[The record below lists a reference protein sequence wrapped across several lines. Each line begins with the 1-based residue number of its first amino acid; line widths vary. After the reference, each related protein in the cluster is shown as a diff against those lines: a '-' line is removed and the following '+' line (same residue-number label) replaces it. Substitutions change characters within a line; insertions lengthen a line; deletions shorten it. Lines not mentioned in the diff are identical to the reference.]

1 MWEGSGNNYAYIVT
15 DDKTKDAVVIDPANP
30 SEVLPTL
37 KKTIDSGV
45 NLKSIINT
53 HHHHD
58 HAGGN
63 AEMLQSYPL
72 PIIGGKDC
80 SKVSKTPAHNEEF
93 SVGNIKV
100 KALHT
105 PCHTQDSICFF
116 FEDGNERAVFTGDTL
131 FIGGCGRFFEGTPEE
146 MDKALNQTLAALPD
160 DTKVYPG
167 HEYTKGN
174 VKFGIKVMQSE
185 PIKKLEAFVN
195 ANKQTQGKFTIG
207 DEKEHNVFMKLDAL
221 SDFADYVQQQQ
232 ALRKPP
238 ITNTSTTSS
247 GNSAANA
254 SKQEHAELDI
264 LDTLDLAD
272 DKPKVRLK
280 DLFLDEG
287 ETKDDSIKQLF
298 DFIVGRIDE
307 GHGEC
312 LFDVGLED
320 NGDTQALTE
329 AEWDAALA
337 RIHGVLKP
345 MNANIRPLITKNV
358 PDSAVDVGN
367 ELKKERGCVGKF
379 LIRRQPEEVD
389 NVIET
394 RIAVVGNVDAGKSTL
409 LGVLV
414 KGGLDDGRGRMRVN
428 LFRHKHEMESGR
440 TSSVGMEIM
449 GFDTKGEVVVSGV
462 PGRKLSW
469 EEIGKRSAKVIS
481 FTDLAGHERYLRTTV
496 FGLLSSEPNYCLLM
510 VAANNGL
517 IGMSKEHLGIALA
530 LNVPVMVVITKID
543 ICPPHILQQTL
554 TQLQK
559 ILKSPGARKIPIFIK
574 NREECVNT
582 ASQFI
587 SQRICPI
594 FQVSNV
600 TGESLDMVREF
611 LNILPHHGKYDPDA
625 PFEFH
630 VNDTFS
636 VPFVGT
642 VVSGVVKSGVV
653 HAGDT
658 VLVGPDSL
666 GQFTTTTVRSIERK
680 RIPVPACSAGQSA
693 SFALRRVRRKDV
705 RKGMVVLLAKSEAN
719 PNAPISQPKVYREFV
734 AEVLILSHATTIR
747 TKYQAM
753 LHVGPISQTCAI
765 IDIDRAYIRTGDRAT
780 VAFRFV
786 QRPEFLAVGDRIL
799 FREGRTKGLGIVKQ
813 VGYDTSKPLN
823 AEAVKEREKM
833 EEDRKAGVKPS
844 ALAAQ

>member
-1 MWEGSGNNYAYIVT
+1 
-15 DDKTKDAVVIDPANP
+15 
-30 SEVLPTL
+30 
-37 KKTIDSGV
+37 
-45 NLKSIINT
+45 
-53 HHHHD
+53 
-58 HAGGN
+58 
-63 AEMLQSYPL
+63 
-72 PIIGGKDC
+72 
-80 SKVSKTPAHNEEF
+80 
-93 SVGNIKV
+93 
-100 KALHT
+100 
-105 PCHTQDSICFF
+105 
-116 FEDGNERAVFTGDTL
+116 
-131 FIGGCGRFFEGTPEE
+131 
-146 MDKALNQTLAALPD
+146 
-160 DTKVYPG
+160 
-167 HEYTKGN
+167 
-174 VKFGIKVMQSE
+174 
-185 PIKKLEAFVN
+185 
-195 ANKQTQGKFTIG
+195 
-207 DEKEHNVFMKLDAL
+207 L

-232 ALRKPP
+232 ALRRPP
-238 ITNTSTTSS
+238 ITGAVNAIP
-247 GNSAANA
+247 SAN
-254 SKQEHAELDI
+254 EHSELDI
-264 LDTLDLAD
+264 LDTLDLGD
-272 DKPKVRLK
+272 DTPKVRVKHL
-280 DLFLDEG
+280 LLDDG
-287 ETKDDSIKQLF
+287 ETKEQSIEQLQKLLST
-298 DFIVGRIDE
+298 RLDE

-320 NGDTQALTE
+320 NGDSQALTE
-329 AEWDAALA
+329 REWEASLA
-337 RIHGVLKP
+337 RLK
-345 MNANIRPLITKNV
+345 AVFERLKADWKILITKNV
-358 PDSAVDVGN
+358 PGSEVDVGN
-367 ELKKERGCVGKF
+367 DLKKERGCVGK
-379 LIRRQPEEVD
+379 LMIRRRPEHVD
-389 NVIET
+389 DTIET

-414 KGGLDDGRGRMRVN
+414 KGGLDDGRGKARVN
-428 LFRHKHEMESGR
+428 LFRHKHEIESGR

-449 GFDTKGEVVVSGV
+449 GFDSKGEVVVSGV

-530 LNVPVMVVITKID
+530 LNVPVMVIITKID
-543 ICPPHILQQTL
+543 ICPPQILQQTI
-554 TQLQK
+554 TQLTK

-574 NREECVNT
+574 TREECVNT
-582 ASQFI
+582 ATQFV

-600 TGESLDMVREF
+600 TGECLDLVREF
-611 LNILPHHGKYDPDA
+611 LNILPHHGKYDIDA

-666 GQFTTTTVRSIERK
+666 GQFTTTTIRSIERK
-680 RIPVPACSAGQSA
+680 RIPVPGCSAGQSA

-705 RKGMVVLLAKSEAN
+705 RKGMVVLLAKSEVN
-719 PNAPISQPKVYREFV
+719 PNIVVAQPKVFREFV

-753 LHVGPISQTCAI
+753 LHVGPVSQTCAI

-813 VGYDTSKPLN
+813 VGYDPAHPLN
-823 AEAVKEREKM
+823 PDAAKEEEKKV
-833 EEDRKAGVKPS
+833 EDERPS
-844 ALAAQ
+844 DTVAASA

>member
-1 MWEGSGNNYAYIVT
+1 
-15 DDKTKDAVVIDPANP
+15 
-30 SEVLPTL
+30 
-37 KKTIDSGV
+37 
-45 NLKSIINT
+45 
-53 HHHHD
+53 
-58 HAGGN
+58 
-63 AEMLQSYPL
+63 
-72 PIIGGKDC
+72 
-80 SKVSKTPAHNEEF
+80 
-93 SVGNIKV
+93 
-100 KALHT
+100 
-105 PCHTQDSICFF
+105 
-116 FEDGNERAVFTGDTL
+116 
-131 FIGGCGRFFEGTPEE
+131 
-146 MDKALNQTLAALPD
+146 
-160 DTKVYPG
+160 
-167 HEYTKGN
+167 
-174 VKFGIKVMQSE
+174 
-185 PIKKLEAFVN
+185 
-195 ANKQTQGKFTIG
+195 
-207 DEKEHNVFMKLDAL
+207 L
-221 SDFADYVQQQQ
+221 SDFADYVEKQQ

-238 ITNTSTTSS
+238 ISTAH
-247 GNSAANA
+247 GSANGAP
-254 SKQEHAELDI
+254 KHEHAELDI
-264 LDTLDLAD
+264 LDDLNLTD

-280 DLFLDEG
+280 HLLLDDS
-287 ETKDDSIKQLF
+287 ETKDESVKQLRS
-298 DFIVGRIDE
+298 IVESRLDE

-312 LFDVGLED
+312 LFDIGLED
-320 NGDTQALTE
+320 NGDSQLLTQQ
-329 AEWDAALA
+329 EWDAALA
-337 RIHGVLKP
+337 RLRGLLDTMKSDWKIL
-345 MNANIRPLITKNV
+345 MTKNV
-358 PDSAVDVGN
+358 PESPVDVGN
-367 ELKKERGCVGKF
+367 EVKKEKGCVGKIM
-379 LIRRQPEEVD
+379 IRRRPENVD
-389 NVIET
+389 DTIET

-414 KGGLDDGRGRMRVN
+414 KGGLDDGRGKARVN
-428 LFRHKHEMESGR
+428 LFRHKHEVESGR

-543 ICPPHILQQTL
+543 ICPPQILQQTV
-554 TQLQK
+554 TQLTK

-574 NREECVNT
+574 NREECINT
-582 ASQFI
+582 ATQFV

-600 TGESLDMVREF
+600 TGESLDLVRDF
-611 LNILPHHGKYDPDA
+611 LNILPHHGKYDVDA

-666 GQFTTTTVRSIERK
+666 GQFTNTTIRSIERK
-680 RIPVPACSAGQSA
+680 RISVPACSAGQSA

-705 RKGMVVLLAKSEAN
+705 RKGMVVLLAKSETN
-719 PNAPISQPKVYREFV
+719 PNAPAPQPKVYREFI

-753 LHVGPISQTCAI
+753 LHVGPVSQTCAI

-799 FREGRTKGLGIVKQ
+799 FREGRTKGLGIVKA
-813 VGYDTSKPLN
+813 VGYDPAKPLN
-823 AEAVKEREKM
+823 PDAAKENENVEAGGKTAVK
-833 EEDRKAGVKPS
+833 
-844 ALAAQ
+844 AAA

>member
-30 SEVLPTL
+30 SDSPPMTRPTD
-37 KKTIDSGV
+37 KYT
-45 NLKSIINT
+45 N
-53 HHHHD
+53 
-58 HAGGN
+58 
-63 AEMLQSYPL
+63 
-72 PIIGGKDC
+72 
-80 SKVSKTPAHNEEF
+80 
-93 SVGNIKV
+93 
-100 KALHT
+100 
-105 PCHTQDSICFF
+105 QDTVIMIMRVAMPKCICFF

-146 MDKALNQTLAALPD
+146 MDKALNETLAALPD

-185 PIKKLEAFVN
+185 PIKKLEAFAN

-207 DEKEHNVFMKLDAL
+207 EEKEHNVFMKLDAL

-238 ITNTSTTSS
+238 ITNTSTTSY
-247 GNSAANA
+247 GNGAANA

-280 DLFLDEG
+280 DLLLDDG
-287 ETKDDSIKQLF
+287 ESKDDSIKQLSE
-298 DFIVGRIDE
+298 FIVSRIDE

-582 ASQFI
+582 ASQFV